1 MFFQADN
8 LQSSAIRS
16 LKLNPATNQALVE
29 YVTSAKSFLYD
40 NIDADAIVDFFFG
53 EIESAG
59 KFVNAYCKGN
69 QYTVVGWFIVDYTKA
84 FGLFYSPQWLLLF
97 TLFKFNMTATLSPSF
112 VAARDAFA
120 AWYDRKSPDTQELID
135 SISERTH
142 YIIDEQE
149 YDDFLTLL
157 DEEFCIVTAVD
168 FEDKFEAEFEGYGDS
183 QLAEYA
189 ENMVDESGYLDRVPD
204 FIKNHIDWEA
214 VWNCELRYDYS
225 EIQFNENTYL
235 FRNHWVSYT

>member
-1 MFFQADN
+1 
-8 LQSSAIRS
+8 
-16 LKLNPATNQALVE
+16 
-29 YVTSAKSFLYD
+29 
-40 NIDADAIVDFFFG
+40 
-53 EIESAG
+53 
-59 KFVNAYCKGN
+59 
-69 QYTVVGWFIVDYTKA
+69 
-84 FGLFYSPQWLLLF
+84 
-97 TLFKFNMTATLSPSF
+97 MTATLSPQF

-168 FEDKFEAEFEGYGDS
+168 FEDKFEAEFAGYGDGL
-183 QLAEYA
+183 LAEYA
-189 ENMVDESGYLDRVPD
+189 ANMVEESGYLDRVPD
-204 FIKNHIDWEA
+204 FLKNHIDFEA

-235 FRNHWVSYT
+235 FRNH